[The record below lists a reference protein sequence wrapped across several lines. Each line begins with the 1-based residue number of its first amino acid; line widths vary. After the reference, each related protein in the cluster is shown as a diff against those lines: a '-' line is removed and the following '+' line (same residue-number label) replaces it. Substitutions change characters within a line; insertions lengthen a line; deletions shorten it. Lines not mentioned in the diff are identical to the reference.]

1 MSSLRRKIRRGTAI
15 ISTTGIVYTKH
26 GTKGGSKGGSNSNYN
41 KNSTKRNFKG
51 YCKMQ
56 DTVAM
61 NNACMAMTLPLTVE
75 YSKSGQLVHIQH
87 PKWNG
92 AYKGA

>member
-1 MSSLRRKIRRGTAI
+1 
-15 ISTTGIVYTKH
+15 
-26 GTKGGSKGGSNSNYN
+26 
-41 KNSTKRNFKG
+41 
-51 YCKMQ
+51 MQ

>member
-26 GTKGGSKGGSNSNYN
+26 GTKGGSK
-41 KNSTKRNFKG
+41 STYPADSTQRNFKG

-56 DTVAM
+56 DTIAM
-61 NNACMAMTLPLTVE
+61 NNACMAITLPLAAK
-75 YSKSGQLVHIQH
+75 YSKSGQLVHIERL
-87 PKWNG
+87 PWNG
-92 AYKGA
+92 AYKGM

>member
-15 ISTTGIVYTKH
+15 ISTTGVVYTKH
-26 GTKGGSKGGSNSNYN
+26 GTKGGSNSKYH
-41 KNSTKRNFKG
+41 KDSTQRNFKG

>member
-26 GTKGGSKGGSNSNYN
+26 GTKGGVKSKYPAD
-41 KNSTKRNFKG
+41 STQRNFKG

-61 NNACMAMTLPLTVE
+61 NNACMAITLPLTVE
-75 YSKSGQLVHIQH
+75 YSKSGQLVYIQH
-87 PKWNG
+87 PKLIG
-92 AYKGA
+92 RYKGA